1 MSLLNFVLQQKALEI
16 LIWKV
21 YLLTL
26 RKNFNFS

>member
-21 YLLTL
+21 Y
-26 RKNFNFS
+26 FFIHPDPV